1 MRRLHSTKL
10 DTRFGQRLSVVKA
23 TDGRP
28 DKGHAHDNVTRMEF
42 RLSATPSKL
51 PGPWNSIDRE
61 NAVSTRRRDLVGGAS
76 ALALLA
82 GSSAAFAQGKEAPA
96 EQRAKSAA
104 GSGTGGGIT
113 IQGGSLARPANQEEL
128 KALLQAACHN
138 GGGIA
143 FDGSTPPIK
152 ISGTLEIRLPDV
164 GDGGG
169 YLNGNGLR
177 LGTTTPDGVTAAAR
191 VLWKT

>member
-28 DKGHAHDNVTRMEF
+28 DKGHAHDNVTRRQF
-42 RLSATPSKL
+42 RLSATPSKV
-51 PGPWNSIDRE
+51 PGSWNSIDRE

-76 ALALLA
+76 ALALLS
-82 GSSAAFAQGKEAPA
+82 GSSAAFAQNKDPPA
-96 EQRAKSAA
+96 EQRSKSAA

-113 IQGGSLARPANQEEL
+113 IQGGSLARPANQGEL

-138 GGGIA
+138 GGGVV
-143 FDGSTPPIK
+143 FVGSSPPLK
-152 ISGTLEIRLPDV
+152 MNRTLANPLRGAGAR
-164 GDGGG
+164 GDS
-169 YLNGNGLR
+169 
-177 LGTTTPDGVTAAAR
+177 
-191 VLWKT
+191 